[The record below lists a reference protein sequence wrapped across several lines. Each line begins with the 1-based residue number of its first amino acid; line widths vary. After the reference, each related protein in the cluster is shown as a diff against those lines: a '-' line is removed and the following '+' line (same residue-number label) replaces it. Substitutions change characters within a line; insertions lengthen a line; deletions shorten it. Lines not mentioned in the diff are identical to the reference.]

1 MNNGIKILS
10 ERMVESPSDFR
21 EPKWRRLVVR
31 VIENRGS
38 IFTDEECDLIND
50 SVIQLERRL
59 FEGDV
64 MQALAPPP
72 PVTTQGNNGLLVQ
85 SHAGLYDENEHRT
98 LSEMVERAV
107 IGRMELKAAKARIM
121 KGQTV
126 EEKTECTTV

>member
-10 ERMVESPSDFR
+10 ERMVSSPSDFR
-21 EPKWRRLVVR
+21 EAKWRRLVVR

-50 SVIQLERRL
+50 SVIQLERKL

-64 MQALAPPP
+64 LQALAPPLLTGQGQSIAV
-72 PVTTQGNNGLLVQ
+72 PV
-85 SHAGLYDENEHRT
+85 SMYDDNEHRT

-126 EEKTECTTV
+126 EEKTECTTA

>member
-10 ERMVESPSDFR
+10 ERMVSSPSDFR
-21 EPKWRRLVVR
+21 EAKWRRLVVR

-50 SVIQLERRL
+50 SVIQLERKL

-64 MQALAPPP
+64 LQALAPPL
-72 PVTTQGNNGLLVQ
+72 VTAHGNNGMPVQ
-85 SHAGLYDENEHRT
+85 ENEHRT

-126 EEKTECTTV
+126 EEKTECTTA

>member
-10 ERMVESPSDFR
+10 QRMVASPSDFR
-21 EPKWRRLVVR
+21 EMKWRKLVVR

-50 SVIQLERRL
+50 SVIELERKL

-64 MQALAPPP
+64 LQALAPPP
-72 PVTTQGNNGLLVQ
+72 AVSPHSGVLAVP
-85 SHAGLYDENEHRT
+85 SVMYEDEHRT

-107 IGRMELKAAKARIM
+107 IGRMELKAAKARAM
-121 KGQTV
+121 KGQLV
-126 EEKTECTTV
+126 EEKTECTTA

>member
-10 ERMVESPSDFR
+10 ERMVSSPSDFR
-21 EPKWRRLVVR
+21 EVKWRRLVVR

-50 SVIQLERRL
+50 SVIELERRL

-64 MQALAPPP
+64 LQALAPPL
-72 PVTTQGNNGLLVQ
+72 VTAQGNNGLLVQ
-85 SHAGLYDENEHRT
+85 PTVSMYDENEHRT
-98 LSEMVERAV
+98 LSEMVERAI
-107 IGRMELKAAKARIM
+107 IGRMELKAAKARAM

-126 EEKTECTTV
+126 EEKTECTTA

>member
-10 ERMVESPSDFR
+10 QRMASSPSDFR
-21 EPKWRRLVVR
+21 EMKWRKLVVR

-50 SVIQLERRL
+50 SVIELERKL

-64 MQALAPPP
+64 LQALAPPP
-72 PVTTQGNNGLLVQ
+72 AVSPHSGVLAVQ
-85 SHAGLYDENEHRT
+85 PSVGLYDDNEHRT

-107 IGRMELKAAKARIM
+107 IGRMELKAAKARAM
-121 KGQTV
+121 KGQLV